1 MQNLKDYIN
10 ENVNNTNESAAYA
23 LGSLFSE
30 AVFIVG
36 VMIGYK
42 TIKALLKGALAV
54 FGWAFIKQDIKK
66 LKDVQTQMAQI
77 LSKYPKAC
85 DSIKEKYSRQLSGVG
100 GKLGSSF
107 RLTDLGFLKD
117 DLDFMEES
125 DKKEFYRLYNMTQD
139 IKERALKNY
148 DDEELKSMK
157 LI

>member
-10 ENVNNTNESAAYA
+10 ENVDNTNESAIDA

-54 FGWAFIKQDIKK
+54 FGWAFLKQDIKK
-66 LKDVQTQMAQI
+66 LKEVQTQMAQI
-77 LSKYPKAC
+77 LSKYPEVC
-85 DSIKEKYSRQLSGVG
+85 DAIKEKYSRQLTGVG
-100 GKLGSSF
+100 GKLGGSF

-117 DLDFMEES
+117 DLNFMEES

-139 IKERALKNY
+139 IKKRALKNY
-148 DDEELKSMK
+148 EDEELKDMK